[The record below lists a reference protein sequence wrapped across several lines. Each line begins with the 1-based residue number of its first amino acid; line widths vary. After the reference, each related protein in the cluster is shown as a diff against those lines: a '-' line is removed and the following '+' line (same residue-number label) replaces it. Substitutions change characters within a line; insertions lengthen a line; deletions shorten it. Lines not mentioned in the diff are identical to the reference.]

1 MRNPQHKE
9 KRTVPGRQTKVYGV
23 LAGLCL
29 TAFAVLAVLAAGSF
43 FHKAEAKREFA
54 ALQEETAVPEAG
66 TGGMEDTGKTK
77 GTKDTEISPVGEQKT
92 SGYASLP
99 EDAAIP
105 EKELDFG
112 KLTAEV
118 NEHIYAWIYI
128 PGTLVDYPI
137 VRHPAEES
145 YYLNR
150 NLDGSSGYPG
160 CIYVDPVNAADFS
173 DPNTVIY
180 GHNMKDDSMFG
191 SLHEYRDRQFF
202 DENRYLYIYT
212 PEKTLVYEIFAA
224 YEYSDIHLIYSFDLS
239 NPEIFQIYLD
249 QIFEIRDMTANIRDD
264 REVTADDRIVTLSTC
279 IGGKDTMR
287 YLVQGVLIY
296 EQEQ

>member
-1 MRNPQHKE
+1 MGNKSEVNE
-9 KRTVPGRQTKVYGV
+9 KRETENKKTSKKIYGI
-23 LAGLCL
+23 LAGICL
-29 TAFAVLAVLAAGSF
+29 VAFAILAMLAGRSF
-43 FHKAEAKREFA
+43 LNKQKAEEELK
-54 ALQEETAVPEAG
+54 ALQESAAVADTVKEETTELPESA
-66 TGGMEDTGKTK
+66 EE
-77 GTKDTEISPVGEQKT
+77 TEEEAEWPP
-92 SGYASLP
+92 LP

-105 EKELDFG
+105 EKDIDFEQ
-112 KLTAEV
+112 LVSEV

-128 PGTLVDYPI
+128 PGTLVDYP
-137 VRHPAEES
+137 VLRHPTEES

-160 CIYVDPVNAADFS
+160 CIYVDPINAADFS

-191 SLHEYRDRQFF
+191 SLHDFRDRQFF
-202 DENRYLYIYT
+202 DEHRYMYIYT
-212 PEKTLVYEIFAA
+212 PEKTFVYEIFGA

-239 NPEIFQIYLD
+239 NPEIFQTYLD
-249 QIFEIRDMTANIRDD
+249 QIFEIRDMSANIADD
-264 REVTADDRIVTLSTC
+264 VEVTSDNRIVTLSTC

>member
-1 MRNPQHKE
+1 MKQDRENK
-9 KRTVPGRQTKVYGV
+9 KNKKNRSVIYAILAVICLMAFV
-23 LAGLCL
+23 VFFFLAGQEFL
-29 TAFAVLAVLAAGSF
+29 TRQ
-43 FHKAEAKREFA
+43 KAEEELE
-54 ALQEETAVPEAG
+54 ALKEETSVSETQLDESEAAEEADSVVEEPEF
-66 TGGMEDTGKTK
+66 E
-77 GTKDTEISPVGEQKT
+77 P
-92 SGYASLP
+92 LP
-99 EDAAIP
+99 EDGAIP
-105 EKELDFG
+105 EKELDFEQ
-112 KLTAEV
+112 LVSEV
-118 NEHIYAWIYI
+118 NEDIYAWIYI
-128 PGTLVDYPI
+128 PGTLVDYPM
-137 VRHPAEES
+137 VRHPTEES

-160 CIYVDPVNAADFS
+160 CIYVDPINAADFS

-239 NPEIFQIYLD
+239 NPEIFQTYLD
-249 QIFEIRDMTANIRDD
+249 QIFEIRDMTANIAEDI
-264 REVTADDRIVTLSTC
+264 EVTSEDHIVTLSTC

-296 EQEQ
+296 EQER

>member
-1 MRNPQHKE
+1 MKQDRENK
-9 KRTVPGRQTKVYGV
+9 KNKKNRSVIYAI
-23 LAGLCL
+23 LAVICL
-29 TAFAVLAVLAAGSF
+29 MAFAVFFFLAGQEFLTRQ
-43 FHKAEAKREFA
+43 KAEEELE
-54 ALQEETAVPEAG
+54 ALKEETSVSETQLDESEAAEEADSVVEEPEF
-66 TGGMEDTGKTK
+66 E
-77 GTKDTEISPVGEQKT
+77 P
-92 SGYASLP
+92 LP

-105 EKELDFG
+105 EKELDFEQ
-112 KLTAEV
+112 LVSEV
-118 NEHIYAWIYI
+118 NEDIYAWIYI
-128 PGTLVDYPI
+128 PGTLVDYPM
-137 VRHPAEES
+137 VRHPTEES

-160 CIYVDPVNAADFS
+160 CIYVDPINAADFS

-239 NPEIFQIYLD
+239 NPEIFQTYLD
-249 QIFEIRDMTANIRDD
+249 QIFEIRDMTANIAEDI
-264 REVTADDRIVTLSTC
+264 EVTSEDHIVTLSTC

-296 EQEQ
+296 EQER

>member
-1 MRNPQHKE
+1 MENKTGNKENRNTESRKTS
-9 KRTVPGRQTKVYGV
+9 KKLYSL
-23 LAGLCL
+23 LAGICL
-29 TAFAVLAVLAAGSF
+29 IAFAVLAVLAVRSF
-43 FHKAEAKREFA
+43 LNKQKAEEELK
-54 ALQEETAVPEAG
+54 ALQEETAAAG
-66 TGGMEDTGKTK
+66 TAAEEAQETPESAEE
-77 GTKDTEISPVGEQKT
+77 TEEEAEWAP
-92 SGYASLP
+92 LP

-105 EKELDFG
+105 EKDIDFEQ
-112 KLTAEV
+112 LVSEV
-118 NEHIYAWIYI
+118 NEDIYAWIYI
-128 PGTLVDYPI
+128 PGTLVDYPML
-137 VRHPAEES
+137 RHPTEES

-160 CIYVDPVNAADFS
+160 CIYVDPINAADFS

-191 SLHEYRDRQFF
+191 SLHDFRDSQFF
-202 DENRYLYIYT
+202 DEHRYLYIYT

-239 NPEIFQIYLD
+239 NPEIFQTYLD
-249 QIFEIRDMTANIRDD
+249 QIFEIRDMSANIADD
-264 REVTADDRIVTLSTC
+264 IEVTSDNRIVTLSTC

>member
-1 MRNPQHKE
+1 MKQDRENK
-9 KRTVPGRQTKVYGV
+9 KNKKNRSVIYAILAVICLMAFV
-23 LAGLCL
+23 VFFFLAGQEFL
-29 TAFAVLAVLAAGSF
+29 TRQ
-43 FHKAEAKREFA
+43 KAEEELE
-54 ALQEETAVPEAG
+54 ALKEETSVSETQLDESETAEEADSVVEEPEF
-66 TGGMEDTGKTK
+66 E
-77 GTKDTEISPVGEQKT
+77 P
-92 SGYASLP
+92 LP

-105 EKELDFG
+105 EKELDFEQ
-112 KLTAEV
+112 LVSEV
-118 NEHIYAWIYI
+118 NEDIYAWIYI
-128 PGTLVDYPI
+128 PGTLVDYPM
-137 VRHPAEES
+137 VRHPTEES

-160 CIYVDPVNAADFS
+160 CIYVDPINAADFS

-239 NPEIFQIYLD
+239 NPEIFQTYLD
-249 QIFEIRDMTANIRDD
+249 QIFEIRDMTANIAEDI
-264 REVTADDRIVTLSTC
+264 EVTSEDHIVTLSTC

-296 EQEQ
+296 EQER

>member
-1 MRNPQHKE
+1 MGNTGKGLE
-9 KRTVPGRQTKVYGV
+9 KKGGGKKTAYGILAV
-23 LAGLCL
+23 VFLAAFVVLGALAGR
-29 TAFAVLAVLAAGSF
+29 SF
-43 FHKAEAKREFA
+43 LNRQKAEDELK
-54 ALQEETAVPEAG
+54 ALQEETAAPVEEEVQEAPEPA
-66 TGGMEDTGKTK
+66 E
-77 GTKDTEISPVGEQKT
+77 EEEEEPEFEP
-92 SGYASLP
+92 LP

-105 EKELDFG
+105 EKELDFAQ
-112 KLTAEV
+112 LASEV

-137 VRHPAEES
+137 VRHPTEES

-160 CIYVDPVNAADFS
+160 CIYVDPINAADFS

-180 GHNMKDDSMFG
+180 GHNMRDDSMFG
-191 SLHEYRDRQFF
+191 SLHDYRDRQFF
-202 DENRYLYIYT
+202 DENRYMYIYT
-212 PEKTLVYEIFAA
+212 PEKTFVYEIFAA

-239 NPEIFQIYLD
+239 NPEIFQTYLD
-249 QIFEIRDMTANIRDD
+249 QIFEIRDMTANISDD
-264 REVTADDRIVTLSTC
+264 IEVTSEDRIVTLSTC

>member
-1 MRNPQHKE
+1 MKQDRENK
-9 KRTVPGRQTKVYGV
+9 KNKKNRSVIYAI
-23 LAGLCL
+23 LAVICL
-29 TAFAVLAVLAAGSF
+29 MAFAVFFFLAGQEFLTRQ
-43 FHKAEAKREFA
+43 KAEEELE
-54 ALQEETAVPEAG
+54 ALKEETSVSETQLDESEAAEEADSVVEEPEF
-66 TGGMEDTGKTK
+66 E
-77 GTKDTEISPVGEQKT
+77 P
-92 SGYASLP
+92 LP

-105 EKELDFG
+105 EKELDFEQ
-112 KLTAEV
+112 LVSEV
-118 NEHIYAWIYI
+118 NEDIYAWIYI
-128 PGTLVDYPI
+128 PGTLVDYPM
-137 VRHPAEES
+137 VRHPTEES

-160 CIYVDPVNAADFS
+160 CIYVDPINAADFS

-224 YEYSDIHLIYSFDLS
+224 YEYSDIHLIYRFDLS
-239 NPEIFQIYLD
+239 NPEIFQTYLD
-249 QIFEIRDMTANIRDD
+249 QIFEIRDMTANIAEDI
-264 REVTADDRIVTLSTC
+264 EVTSEDHIVTLSTC

-296 EQEQ
+296 EQER

>member
-1 MRNPQHKE
+1 MKQDRENK
-9 KRTVPGRQTKVYGV
+9 KNKKNRSVIYAILAVICLMAFV
-23 LAGLCL
+23 VFFFLAGQEFL
-29 TAFAVLAVLAAGSF
+29 TRQ
-43 FHKAEAKREFA
+43 KAEEELE
-54 ALQEETAVPEAG
+54 ALKEETSVSETQLDESEAAEEADSVVEEPEF
-66 TGGMEDTGKTK
+66 E
-77 GTKDTEISPVGEQKT
+77 P
-92 SGYASLP
+92 LP

-105 EKELDFG
+105 EKELDFEQ
-112 KLTAEV
+112 LVSEV
-118 NEHIYAWIYI
+118 NEDIYAWIYI
-128 PGTLVDYPI
+128 PGTLVDYPM
-137 VRHPAEES
+137 VRHPTEES

-160 CIYVDPVNAADFS
+160 CIYVDPINAADFS

-239 NPEIFQIYLD
+239 NPEIFQTYLD
-249 QIFEIRDMTANIRDD
+249 QIFEIRDMTANIAEDI
-264 REVTADDRIVTLSTC
+264 EVTSEDHIVTLSTC
-279 IGGKDTMR
+279 IGGKDTKR

-296 EQEQ
+296 EQER

>member
-1 MRNPQHKE
+1 MKQDRENK
-9 KRTVPGRQTKVYGV
+9 KNKKNRSVIYAILAVICLMAFV
-23 LAGLCL
+23 VFFFLAGQEFL
-29 TAFAVLAVLAAGSF
+29 TRQ
-43 FHKAEAKREFA
+43 KAEEELE
-54 ALQEETAVPEAG
+54 ALKEETSVSETQLDESEAAEEADSVVEEPEF
-66 TGGMEDTGKTK
+66 E
-77 GTKDTEISPVGEQKT
+77 P
-92 SGYASLP
+92 LP

-105 EKELDFG
+105 EKELDFEQ
-112 KLTAEV
+112 LVSEV
-118 NEHIYAWIYI
+118 NEDIYAWIYI
-128 PGTLVDYPI
+128 PGTLVDYPM
-137 VRHPAEES
+137 VRHPTEES

-160 CIYVDPVNAADFS
+160 CIYVDPINAADFS

-239 NPEIFQIYLD
+239 NPEIFQTYLD
-249 QIFEIRDMTANIRDD
+249 QIFDILYMTANIAEDI
-264 REVTADDRIVTLSTC
+264 EVTSEEHIVTLSTC

-296 EQEQ
+296 EQER

>member
-1 MRNPQHKE
+1 MKQDRENK
-9 KRTVPGRQTKVYGV
+9 KNKKNRSVIYAILAVICLMAFV
-23 LAGLCL
+23 VFFFLAGQEFL
-29 TAFAVLAVLAAGSF
+29 TRQ
-43 FHKAEAKREFA
+43 KAEEELE
-54 ALQEETAVPEAG
+54 ALKEETSVSETQLDESEAAEEADSVVEEPEF
-66 TGGMEDTGKTK
+66 E
-77 GTKDTEISPVGEQKT
+77 P
-92 SGYASLP
+92 LP
-99 EDAAIP
+99 EGAAIP
-105 EKELDFG
+105 EKELDFEQ
-112 KLTAEV
+112 LVSEV
-118 NEHIYAWIYI
+118 NEDIYAWIYI
-128 PGTLVDYPI
+128 PGTLVDYPM
-137 VRHPAEES
+137 VRHPTEES

-160 CIYVDPVNAADFS
+160 CIYVDPINAADFS

-239 NPEIFQIYLD
+239 NPEIFQTYLD
-249 QIFEIRDMTANIRDD
+249 QIFEIRDMTANIAEDI
-264 REVTADDRIVTLSTC
+264 EVTSEDHIVTLSTC

-296 EQEQ
+296 EQER